1 MCFLA
6 GVSRASTFPAIN
18 VCQKMKNLI
27 FALLI
32 FSDFVTQYLANT
44 RSAGSRQIYH
54 FSSKGDR
61 FRTMFGKY
69 CLRIEEK
76 N

>member
-6 GVSRASTFPAIN
+6 VVSRASTFLAIN
-18 VCQKMKNLI
+18 VCQNMKNLI
-27 FALLI
+27 FASLI
-32 FSDFVTQYLANT
+32 FSDFVTQYLADI
-44 RSAGSRQIYH
+44 RSGGSRRIYH
-54 FSSKGDR
+54 FSSKCDR

>member
-32 FSDFVTQYLANT
+32 FSDFVTQYLTNT
-44 RSAGSRQIYH
+44 RSGGSRRIYH
-54 FSSKGDR
+54 FSSKCDH

-69 CLRIEEK
+69 YLRIEEK